1 MRSVRTEPLV
11 VTSFQL
17 DFKMVGNVGE
27 QNLNVVTKGTDIP
40 INAATCGAV
49 HGQIKYGLGMH
60 GHLEEG
66 YSGGMILITQEV
78 FSCFTLLDIKIQH
91 RIA

>member
-1 MRSVRTEPLV
+1 
-11 VTSFQL
+11 
-17 DFKMVGNVGE
+17 MVGNAGE

-40 INAATCGAV
+40 TDVETTGAV
-49 HGQIKYGLGMH
+49 HGQIKYGLGLL

-66 YSGGMILITQEV
+66 YSGRMILITQEV